1 MMNHVVHRYRVQY
14 LELRRTKMSGVAG
27 VQNIQFW
34 ENTEMVIFTALS
46 NNCHQPNTLNKTN
59 KPASTL

>member
-34 ENTEMVIFTALS
+34 DNTEMVIFTALS
-46 NNCHQPNTLNKTN
+46 NN
-59 KPASTL
+59 